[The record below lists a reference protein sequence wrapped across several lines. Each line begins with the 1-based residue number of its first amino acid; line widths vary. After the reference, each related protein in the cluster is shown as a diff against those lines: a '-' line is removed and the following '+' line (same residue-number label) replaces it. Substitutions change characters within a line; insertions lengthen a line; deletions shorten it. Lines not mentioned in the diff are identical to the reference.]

1 MWAWFDARLCRLLE
15 TRGIT
20 LAEKDNAMNEDKCVC
35 VGGGGRVRLTW
46 SETAPIELAASWT

>member
-35 VGGGGRVRLTW
+35 VGGGGGYALPGQKLRQLN
-46 SETAPIELAASWT
+46 